1 MPNYKNLK
9 DLISLLENVLSE
21 ETLDE
26 KIMTKEQARRRKKR
40 LAKKRAERKARQQAE
55 KEQEKNKSKETENNE
70 TGTALIEYKQPTNTD
85 EDLTE
90 TAKEIIKQI
99 NELLNTHKAELEQ
112 ADKIW
117 EQSGKDKACPQEAWD
132 IYNNSVNKLKQGL
145 QNILGTIN
153 QEQLTE
159 LDCLA
164 IDTLLTPTNGYLE
177 KVSQVVLGIKPN
189 LTEDDFKAP
198 SIEPEKEQSTA
209 LTLTTST
216 ELTTTSTEITPSQN
230 KEVAKQEPVDNR
242 RNKRNLVTY
251 DKFKTL
257 NKGLVESLAA
267 LNRLTKG
274 LQEAIGNGAKAVIA
288 VLAHPTDLIGD
299 KVWNFL
305 TSPLAND
312 IVKTLMYSNPITAMI
327 FDGKLGSLGI
337 ADLFKGIHDKAKNG
351 LKKLQQGNKKN
362 PEDYTSK
369 GLPKSL
375 ENKTLKE
382 LYNEFYGNKDLVD
395 LINVSYNHPE
405 VKMEDKANLQKLT
418 TNIGKAFNTKST
430 DKVKSNF
437 KKLLELCENICSYM
451 NWIKPSQWKNLVTK
465 YVVAKGNTKEE
476 EKQIDKKV
484 KQKQDEPEES
494 KSELS
499 DEAINKIAD
508 AIIKKQKGESY
519 IITTKLNKL
528 LEAAEA

>member
-1 MPNYKNLK
+1 MPNYK
-9 DLISLLENVLSE
+9 DLIDLLETALSE
-21 ETLDE
+21 DSLDE

-40 LAKKRAERKARQQAE
+40 LAKKRAERKARQLAK
-55 KEQEKNKSKETENNE
+55 KEQEKEQSKETENNE
-70 TGTALIEYKQPTNTD
+70 TGTVLIEYKPSSNTD

-90 TAKEIIKQI
+90 AAKEIIKQI

-177 KVSQVVLGIKPN
+177 KASQVVLSIKPN

-209 LTLTTST
+209 LTPTTST

-230 KEVAKQEPVDNR
+230 KEVTKQEPVDNR

-257 NKGLVESLAA
+257 NKGLFGSLESLKNSVGN
-267 LNRLTKG
+267 LLDSILKG
-274 LQEAIGNGAKAVIA
+274 PKAVIA
-288 VLAHPTDLIGD
+288 ILAHPTDLIGD

-405 VKMEDKANLQKLT
+405 VKIEDKANLQKLT
-418 TNIGKAFNTKST
+418 TDIGKAFNTKST

-451 NWIKPSQWKNLVTK
+451 DWVKPSQWKNLVTK
-465 YVVAKGNTKEE
+465 FVVAKGNTEE
-476 EKQIDKKV
+476 EQDKINK
-484 KQKQDEPEES
+484 KSKEKPQEET
-494 KSELS
+494 KPELS

-519 IITTKLNKL
+519 TITTKLNKL
-528 LEAAEA
+528 LETAEA